1 MPKDRIGGHIDFVV
15 TEGGRPGPQSTFIE
29 LEGAARHPIAS
40 GEWIERR
47 EGEWALRIPYSGLEP
62 ILADLYNSE
71 INASI
76 SWLWDGGIDVSLG
89 DDLNGFV
96 TGDQVATLAQ
106 AAEWLRASAVEH
118 YPDSEFAKKHARGF
132 E

>member
-15 TEGGRPGPQSTFIE
+15 SEGGQPGPQSTFVE
-29 LEGAARHPIAS
+29 LEDAQGRSINA
-40 GEWIERR
+40 GEWLSR
-47 EGEWALRIPYSGLEP
+47 GAGTWALRIPYAGLEQ
-62 ILADLYNSE
+62 ILADLYDSE

-76 SWLWDGGIDVSLG
+76 SWLWDAGIDVSLG

-96 TGDQVATLAQ
+96 TSDQVTTLAE
-106 AAEWLRASAVEH
+106 AAEWLRANAVQH
-118 YPDSEFAKKHARGF
+118 YPDSAFAEKYARGF

>member
-29 LEGAARHPIAS
+29 LEDAAGRSTVP
-40 GEWIERR
+40 GEWVERR
-47 EGEWALRIPYSGLEP
+47 EGEWALRVPYAGLEQ
-62 ILADLYNSE
+62 IIADLYDSE
-71 INASI
+71 INASL
-76 SWLWDGGIDVSLG
+76 SWFWDGGIDVSLG

-96 TGDQVATLAQ
+96 TGEQVATLAE
-106 AAEWLRASAVEH
+106 AVEWLRANAVQH
-118 YPDSEFAKKHARGF
+118 YPDSAFAEKHARGF